1 MLDSILAASGQHSI
15 FFNTRIGGGG
25 KVDRFS
31 FIPLPDMDLDEAK
44 CKAQT
49 IQFSLGIVKGRGHV
63 TLRCRRENYRRV
75 MKQINPDMVVGESSD
90 DESDLDAK
98 FRLEG
103 IHFQTT
109 AHELT
114 SALKTLSWKAKAIRA
129 MGASSWL
136 VLADAAPK
144 CRSFSLNGQLVVVK
158 DMVPRVPLA
167 QFVVSKRLHV
177 PIKSSGT
184 PTTSIASQGPVS
196 SRMDQIEAGLDEK
209 IQKMV
214 EKQMHESNVKIDK
227 MGEALAK
234 HAQNEMQIQFEHQKQ
249 ELAGVSTKITNV
261 ATDLQATQANM
272 LASFE
277 LLLKNE
283 MKSLH
288 QKLSSEREESE
299 EKRRRKE

>member
-1 MLDSILAASGQHSI
+1 M
-15 FFNTRIGGGG
+15 
-25 KVDRFS
+25 
-31 FIPLPDMDLDEAK
+31 
-44 CKAQT
+44 
-49 IQFSLGIVKGRGHV
+49 
-63 TLRCRRENYRRV
+63 
-75 MKQINPDMVVGESSD
+75 
-90 DESDLDAK
+90 
-98 FRLEG
+98 
-103 IHFQTT
+103 
-109 AHELT
+109 
-114 SALKTLSWKAKAIRA
+114 
-129 MGASSWL
+129 
-136 VLADAAPK
+136 
-144 CRSFSLNGQLVVVK
+144 
-158 DMVPRVPLA
+158 
-167 QFVVSKRLHV
+167 
-177 PIKSSGT
+177 
-184 PTTSIASQGPVS
+184 
-196 SRMDQIEAGLDEK
+196 DEK

-234 HAQNEMQIQFEHQKQ
+234 QEHAQNEMQIQFEHQKQ